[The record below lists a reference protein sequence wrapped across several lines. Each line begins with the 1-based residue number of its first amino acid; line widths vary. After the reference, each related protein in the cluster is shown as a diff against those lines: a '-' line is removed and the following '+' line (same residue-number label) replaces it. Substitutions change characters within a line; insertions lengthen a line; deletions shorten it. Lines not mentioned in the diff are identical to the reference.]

1 MVRIK
6 AGLGKATVNI
16 FKKTHHNIAKE
27 LVPDPY
33 ALIEITRHTNTEVLD
48 KKYLNQN
55 ITKRRANAL
64 KVDQEYKKILF
75 N

>member
-1 MVRIK
+1 M
-6 AGLGKATVNI
+6 GLGKATVNI

-55 ITKRRANAL
+55 IIKRKENAL
-64 KVDQEYKKILF
+64 KVDLEYKKILL